1 MSGSIILE
9 NSLPSEIQ
17 AAMALALLR
26 FKNTHRLTLED
37 IGKVMGRSKE
47 SVSQY
52 ISEPTEMA
60 ATCWIMATAR
70 WPELNQMMLDEL
82 DVAEKAAAARQR
94 TLKLEEVA

>member
-1 MSGSIILE
+1 MSASTILE
-9 NSLPSEIQ
+9 NALPSEIQ
-17 AAMALALLR
+17 AAQAIALLR
-26 FKNTHRLTLED
+26 LKNAQRLTLED
-37 IGKVMGRSKE
+37 IGTVMGRSKE

-60 ATCWIMATAR
+60 ATCWILATAR

-94 TLKLEEVA
+94 KLKLEAV